1 MRTVTALRATHDARV
16 AVELDDRR
24 WRVVPAIAVV
34 EAGLSV
40 GSPLERAQVR
50 TLARALRR
58 DRAERVAVRALARR
72 ERSRSELEQRLA
84 RAGVREADRL
94 ETLDRAARVGLVD
107 DARFAQTRAR
117 ALAERG
123 AGDALILDDLA
134 RNGVDEAASHAA
146 VSGLPPEAARASRI
160 VDERGRTAKTLRYL
174 AARGFA
180 EQSLDDLVA
189 ELENRALP

>member
-1 MRTVTALRATHDARV
+1 M
-16 AVELDDRR
+16 
-24 WRVVPAIAVV
+24 
-34 EAGLSV
+34 
-40 GSPLERAQVR
+40 R

-58 DRAERVAVRALARR
+58 DRAEGVAVRALARR
-72 ERSRSELEQRLA
+72 ERSRSELEERLA

-94 ETLDRAARVGLVD
+94 ETLDRAVRAGLVD
-107 DARFAQTRAR
+107 DTRFAQTRAQ

-134 RNGVDEAASHAA
+134 RNGVDDVASHAA
-146 VSGLPPEAARASRI
+146 VSSLPAEAARAAR
-160 VDERGRTAKTLRYL
+160 VVAERGRTAKTLRYL
-174 AARGFA
+174 AARGFT